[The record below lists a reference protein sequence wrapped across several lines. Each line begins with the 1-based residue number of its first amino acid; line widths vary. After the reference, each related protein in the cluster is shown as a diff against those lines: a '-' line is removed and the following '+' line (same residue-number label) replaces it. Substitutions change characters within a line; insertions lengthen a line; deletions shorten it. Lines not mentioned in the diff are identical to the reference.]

1 MFPPEPAARALMRRN
16 TSPEMPRIYPPGI
29 YPPDDIDPPDGL
41 AKAEM
46 CADPRGSLP
55 ECSGNADITFTG
67 MSEEQF
73 TPRAAALWGAIPTQ
87 ARERLLKNVFCG
99 NCRGSVEIIKFTGEE
114 RDGNLALTGSCAKC
128 GQGVARVVE
137 TSQADSSG
145 N

>member
-1 MFPPEPAARALMRRN
+1 
-16 TSPEMPRIYPPGI
+16 
-29 YPPDDIDPPDGL
+29 
-41 AKAEM
+41 
-46 CADPRGSLP
+46 
-55 ECSGNADITFTG
+55 

-73 TPRAAALWGAIPTQ
+73 TARAAVLWGTIPRQ

-114 RDGNLALTGSCAKC
+114 RDGNLVLKCSCAKY
-128 GQGVARVVE
+128 GHEVARMME